1 MQTSLKKYRIFN
13 SSSRGTLRSSMF
25 CRLACTLMMICFI
38 FGSLTQPVQAA
49 VSVSVSD
56 SESKEKD
63 RTTMYVSSALTGRHG
78 LCVLLE
84 NVDSSGN
91 RKYGLIDTGNPN
103 TAAAKVF
110 LNKHGVKS
118 LDFLI
123 LTHMHRDHAGNAVWI
138 IKNYRVRQLYL
149 KQFDAAW
156 SDGDQYLYESVLR
169 AALTSPYVQQ
179 IHGVSYALSQN
190 KTASPKATKGFL
202 SFLKSNENRKWR
214 FKGLFNSSNTA
225 LYLGQT
231 SLRLFNWEIW
241 ADNGTS
247 QWVPGKNTRCKAQ
260 KYTIDRSDNHF
271 SMGVRVTRGSHKIW
285 IGGDITNLRL
295 RHKRH
300 SSCKGDE
307 DRLGKQIGKVDVAVL
322 NHHGRGGSNSKSFLK
337 ALSPSYVIYTST
349 KVEINSAPRASSTLK
364 YIRRTMKLP
373 ESHIIWAFDCW
384 GIHCKDPAVTL
395 SSKAAAPAAK
405 NKTAKTNPAKST
417 PGKNTTAKSNPAKN
431 APGKNTPA
439 KSTPAKNDPANA
451 KSTGNSTDASSDQAL
466 AVPLLPGQTYSSYD
480 LTGDGKKDIVSI
492 SSTKSGDCY
501 KGLSISIN
509 KSVVWATKVSFKDSR
524 PLTLVRLP
532 GRQPYLCICIMSPV
546 GNNPGTRA
554 FGLYRCE
561 RQAGSGPQ
569 YRLVQSYSFLK
580 QMPISRYTYKG
591 APAITCSA
599 NRITVVT
606 SGSDTLSASAYVS
619 FVLEQDK
626 NGLKTAAYTFPYTTV
641 AGQAGTVTLN
651 APAKLYS
658 YVEAEKSSAVLA
670 KGSKVTVTGVFK
682 NKSGITRYRIIDS
695 SKKVWWIDA
704 PGAAK

>member
-1 MQTSLKKYRIFN
+1 
-13 SSSRGTLRSSMF
+13 
-25 CRLACTLMMICFI
+25 
-38 FGSLTQPVQAA
+38 
-49 VSVSVSD
+49 
-56 SESKEKD
+56 
-63 RTTMYVSSALTGRHG
+63 MYVSSALTGRNG

-91 RKYGLIDTGNPN
+91 KKYGLIDTGNPN

-295 RHKRH
+295 KHKRH

-405 NKTAKTNPAKST
+405 NKTAKTNP
-417 PGKNTTAKSNPAKN
+417 GKNTPAKNDPGKN

-439 KSTPAKNDPANA
+439 KSTPAKNDPAKNDPANA

-492 SSTKSGDCY
+492 SNTKSGDCY

-658 YVEAEKSSAVLA
+658 YVEAEKNSAVLA

-682 NKSGITRYRIIDS
+682 NKSGITRYHIIDS

>member
-1 MQTSLKKYRIFN
+1 
-13 SSSRGTLRSSMF
+13 
-25 CRLACTLMMICFI
+25 
-38 FGSLTQPVQAA
+38 
-49 VSVSVSD
+49 
-56 SESKEKD
+56 
-63 RTTMYVSSALTGRHG
+63 MYVSSALTGRHG

>member
-1 MQTSLKKYRIFN
+1 
-13 SSSRGTLRSSMF
+13 
-25 CRLACTLMMICFI
+25 
-38 FGSLTQPVQAA
+38 
-49 VSVSVSD
+49 
-56 SESKEKD
+56 
-63 RTTMYVSSALTGRHG
+63 MYVSSALTGRNG

-91 RKYGLIDTGNPN
+91 KKYGLIDTGNPN

-295 RHKRH
+295 KHKRH
-300 SSCKGDE
+300 SSFKGDE

-405 NKTAKTNPAKST
+405 NKTGKST
-417 PGKNTTAKSNPAKN
+417 PAKN
-431 APGKNTPA
+431 NPGKNTPA

-451 KSTGNSTDASSDQAL
+451 KNTGNSTDASSDQAL

-606 SGSDTLSASAYVS
+606 SGSDTLSANAYVS

-626 NGLKTAAYTFPYTTV
+626 SGLKTAAYTFPYTTV

-658 YVEAEKSSAVLA
+658 YVEAEKNSAVLA

>member
-1 MQTSLKKYRIFN
+1 
-13 SSSRGTLRSSMF
+13 
-25 CRLACTLMMICFI
+25 
-38 FGSLTQPVQAA
+38 
-49 VSVSVSD
+49 
-56 SESKEKD
+56 
-63 RTTMYVSSALTGRHG
+63 MYVSSALTGRNG

-91 RKYGLIDTGNPN
+91 KKYGLIDTGNPN

-295 RHKRH
+295 KHKRH

-492 SSTKSGDCY
+492 SNTKSGDCY

-658 YVEAEKSSAVLA
+658 YVEAEKNSAVLA

>member
-1 MQTSLKKYRIFN
+1 
-13 SSSRGTLRSSMF
+13 
-25 CRLACTLMMICFI
+25 
-38 FGSLTQPVQAA
+38 
-49 VSVSVSD
+49 
-56 SESKEKD
+56 
-63 RTTMYVSSALTGRHG
+63 MYVSSALTGRNG

-91 RKYGLIDTGNPN
+91 KKYGLIDTGNPN

-295 RHKRH
+295 KHKRH
-300 SSCKGDE
+300 SSFKGDE

-405 NKTAKTNPAKST
+405 NKTGKSTPAKNNPAKST
-417 PGKNTTAKSNPAKN
+417 
-431 APGKNTPA
+431 PGKNTPA

-451 KSTGNSTDASSDQAL
+451 KSTGNSQAKSAASADNAAKSNAAKNDAAKNSAGDNNAAKNDAGQNNSAAAQSAGNAGAKDKTGGGNSTDASSDQAL

-546 GNNPGTRA
+546 GNNPSTRA

-606 SGSDTLSASAYVS
+606 SGSDTLSANAYVS

-626 NGLKTAAYTFPYTTV
+626 SGLKTAAYTFPYTTV

-658 YVEAEKSSAVLA
+658 YVEAEKNSAVLA

>member
-1 MQTSLKKYRIFN
+1 
-13 SSSRGTLRSSMF
+13 
-25 CRLACTLMMICFI
+25 
-38 FGSLTQPVQAA
+38 
-49 VSVSVSD
+49 
-56 SESKEKD
+56 
-63 RTTMYVSSALTGRHG
+63 MYVSSALTGRNG

-91 RKYGLIDTGNPN
+91 KKYGLIDTGNPN

-295 RHKRH
+295 KHKRH
-300 SSCKGDE
+300 SSFKGDE

-405 NKTAKTNPAKST
+405 NKTGKST
-417 PGKNTTAKSNPAKN
+417 PAKN
-431 APGKNTPA
+431 NPGKNTPA

-492 SSTKSGDCY
+492 SSTKSGDSY

-546 GNNPGTRA
+546 GNNPSTRA

-606 SGSDTLSASAYVS
+606 SGSDTLSANAYVS

-626 NGLKTAAYTFPYTTV
+626 SGLKTAAYTFPYTTV

-658 YVEAEKSSAVLA
+658 YVEAEKNSAVLA

>member
-349 KVEINSAPRASSTLK
+349 KVEINSAPKASSTLK

-417 PGKNTTAKSNPAKN
+417 PGK
-431 APGKNTPA
+431 
-439 KSTPAKNDPANA
+439 STPAKNNPAKNNPAKSNPA

-509 KSVVWATKVSFKDSR
+509 KSIVWATKVSFMDSR

-546 GNNPGTRA
+546 GNNPSTRA

-591 APAITCSA
+591 APAITCTA

-606 SGSDTLSASAYVS
+606 SGSDTLSANAYVS

-626 NGLKTAAYTFPYTTV
+626 SGLKTAAYTFPYTTV

-658 YVEAEKSSAVLA
+658 YVEAEKNSAMLA

>member
-1 MQTSLKKYRIFN
+1 
-13 SSSRGTLRSSMF
+13 
-25 CRLACTLMMICFI
+25 
-38 FGSLTQPVQAA
+38 
-49 VSVSVSD
+49 
-56 SESKEKD
+56 
-63 RTTMYVSSALTGRHG
+63 MYVSSALTGRNG

-91 RKYGLIDTGNPN
+91 KKYGLIDTGNPD

-295 RHKRH
+295 KHKRH

-439 KSTPAKNDPANA
+439 KSTPAKNAPAKNAPANA

-492 SSTKSGDCY
+492 SNTKSGDCY

-606 SGSDTLSASAYVS
+606 SGSDTLSANAYVS

-626 NGLKTAAYTFPYTTV
+626 SGLKTAAYTFPYTTV

-658 YVEAEKSSAVLA
+658 YVEAEKNSAVLA

>member
-1 MQTSLKKYRIFN
+1 
-13 SSSRGTLRSSMF
+13 
-25 CRLACTLMMICFI
+25 
-38 FGSLTQPVQAA
+38 
-49 VSVSVSD
+49 
-56 SESKEKD
+56 
-63 RTTMYVSSALTGRHG
+63 MYVSSALTGRNG

-91 RKYGLIDTGNPN
+91 KKYGLIDTGNPN

-295 RHKRH
+295 KHKRH

-439 KSTPAKNDPANA
+439 KSTPAKNDPAKNDPAKSNPA

-492 SSTKSGDCY
+492 SNTKSGDCY

-546 GNNPGTRA
+546 GNNPSTRA

-658 YVEAEKSSAVLA
+658 YVEAEKNSAVLA

>member
-1 MQTSLKKYRIFN
+1 
-13 SSSRGTLRSSMF
+13 
-25 CRLACTLMMICFI
+25 
-38 FGSLTQPVQAA
+38 
-49 VSVSVSD
+49 
-56 SESKEKD
+56 
-63 RTTMYVSSALTGRHG
+63 MYVSSALTGRNG

-91 RKYGLIDTGNPN
+91 KKYGLIDTGNPN

-295 RHKRH
+295 KHKRH

-417 PGKNTTAKSNPAKN
+417 PGKNTTAKSDPAKN
-431 APGKNTPA
+431 APGKNTTA
-439 KSTPAKNDPANA
+439 KSTPAKNDPAKNDPANA

-658 YVEAEKSSAVLA
+658 YVEAEKNSAVLA

>member
-1 MQTSLKKYRIFN
+1 
-13 SSSRGTLRSSMF
+13 
-25 CRLACTLMMICFI
+25 
-38 FGSLTQPVQAA
+38 
-49 VSVSVSD
+49 
-56 SESKEKD
+56 
-63 RTTMYVSSALTGRHG
+63 MYVSSALTGRNG

-91 RKYGLIDTGNPN
+91 KKYGLIDTGNPN

-169 AALTSPYVQQ
+169 AALSSPYVQQ

-295 RHKRH
+295 KHKRH

-405 NKTAKTNPAKST
+405 NKT
-417 PGKNTTAKSNPAKN
+417 G
-431 APGKNTPA
+431 

-451 KSTGNSTDASSDQAL
+451 KSTGNSQAKSAASADNAAKSNAAKNDAAKNNSAAAQSADNAGAKDKTGGGNSTNASSDQAL

-546 GNNPGTRA
+546 GNNPSTRA

-658 YVEAEKSSAVLA
+658 YVEAEKNSAVLA

>member
-1 MQTSLKKYRIFN
+1 
-13 SSSRGTLRSSMF
+13 
-25 CRLACTLMMICFI
+25 
-38 FGSLTQPVQAA
+38 
-49 VSVSVSD
+49 
-56 SESKEKD
+56 
-63 RTTMYVSSALTGRHG
+63 MYVSSALTGRNG

-91 RKYGLIDTGNPN
+91 KKYGLIDTGNPN

-295 RHKRH
+295 KHKRH
-300 SSCKGDE
+300 SSFKGDE

-405 NKTAKTNPAKST
+405 NKTAKTNP
-417 PGKNTTAKSNPAKN
+417 GKNTPAKN
-431 APGKNTPA
+431 DPGKNTPA

-546 GNNPGTRA
+546 GNNPSTRA

>member
-1 MQTSLKKYRIFN
+1 
-13 SSSRGTLRSSMF
+13 
-25 CRLACTLMMICFI
+25 
-38 FGSLTQPVQAA
+38 
-49 VSVSVSD
+49 
-56 SESKEKD
+56 
-63 RTTMYVSSALTGRHG
+63 MYVSSALTGRNG

-91 RKYGLIDTGNPN
+91 KKYGLIDTGNPN

-295 RHKRH
+295 KHKRH

-417 PGKNTTAKSNPAKN
+417 PGKNTTAKSNPGKNTTAKSNPAKN

-492 SSTKSGDCY
+492 SNTKSGDCY

-546 GNNPGTRA
+546 GNNPSTKA

-658 YVEAEKSSAVLA
+658 YVEAEKNSAVLA

>member
-1 MQTSLKKYRIFN
+1 
-13 SSSRGTLRSSMF
+13 
-25 CRLACTLMMICFI
+25 
-38 FGSLTQPVQAA
+38 
-49 VSVSVSD
+49 
-56 SESKEKD
+56 
-63 RTTMYVSSALTGRHG
+63 MYVSSALTGRNG

-91 RKYGLIDTGNPN
+91 KKYGLIDTGNPN

-295 RHKRH
+295 KHKRH

-439 KSTPAKNDPANA
+439 KSTPGKNTPAKSTPAKNAPANA

-492 SSTKSGDCY
+492 SNTKSGDCY

-658 YVEAEKSSAVLA
+658 YVEAEKNSAVLA

>member
-1 MQTSLKKYRIFN
+1 
-13 SSSRGTLRSSMF
+13 
-25 CRLACTLMMICFI
+25 
-38 FGSLTQPVQAA
+38 
-49 VSVSVSD
+49 
-56 SESKEKD
+56 
-63 RTTMYVSSALTGRHG
+63 MYVSSALTGRHG

-349 KVEINSAPRASSTLK
+349 KVEINSAPKASSTLK

-417 PGKNTTAKSNPAKN
+417 PGK
-431 APGKNTPA
+431 
-439 KSTPAKNDPANA
+439 STPAKNNPAKNNPAKSNPA

-509 KSVVWATKVSFKDSR
+509 KSIVWATKVSFMDSR

-546 GNNPGTRA
+546 GNNPSTRA

-591 APAITCSA
+591 APAITCTA

-606 SGSDTLSASAYVS
+606 SGSDTLSANAYVS

-626 NGLKTAAYTFPYTTV
+626 SGLKTAAYTFPYTTV

-658 YVEAEKSSAVLA
+658 YVEAEKNSAMLA

>member
-1 MQTSLKKYRIFN
+1 
-13 SSSRGTLRSSMF
+13 
-25 CRLACTLMMICFI
+25 
-38 FGSLTQPVQAA
+38 
-49 VSVSVSD
+49 
-56 SESKEKD
+56 
-63 RTTMYVSSALTGRHG
+63 MYVSSALTGRNG

-91 RKYGLIDTGNPN
+91 KKYGLIDTGNPN

-295 RHKRH
+295 KHKRH

-417 PGKNTTAKSNPAKN
+417 PGKNTPAKSTPAKN
-431 APGKNTPA
+431 DPGKNTPA

-492 SSTKSGDCY
+492 SNTKSGDCY

-658 YVEAEKSSAVLA
+658 YVEAEKNSAVLA

>member
-1 MQTSLKKYRIFN
+1 
-13 SSSRGTLRSSMF
+13 
-25 CRLACTLMMICFI
+25 
-38 FGSLTQPVQAA
+38 
-49 VSVSVSD
+49 
-56 SESKEKD
+56 
-63 RTTMYVSSALTGRHG
+63 MYVSSALTGRHG

-349 KVEINSAPRASSTLK
+349 KVEINSAPKASSTLK

-417 PGKNTTAKSNPAKN
+417 PAKSNPAKS
-431 APGKNTPA
+431 APGKNTPGKNTPGKSTPA
-439 KSTPAKNDPANA
+439 KNTPAKNTPAKNDPANA

-492 SSTKSGDCY
+492 SGTKSGDSF

-509 KSVVWATKVSFKDSR
+509 RNVVWSTRVSFKDSR
-524 PLTLVRLP
+524 PITLVRLP
-532 GRQPYLCICIMSPV
+532 GRQPYLCICILSPV
-546 GNNPGTRA
+546 GNNPSTRA
-554 FGLYRCE
+554 FGLYRCD

-591 APAITCSA
+591 VPAITCSA

-658 YVEAEKSSAVLA
+658 YVEAEKNSAVLA

>member
-1 MQTSLKKYRIFN
+1 
-13 SSSRGTLRSSMF
+13 
-25 CRLACTLMMICFI
+25 
-38 FGSLTQPVQAA
+38 
-49 VSVSVSD
+49 
-56 SESKEKD
+56 
-63 RTTMYVSSALTGRHG
+63 MYVSSALTGRNG

-91 RKYGLIDTGNPN
+91 KKYGLIDTGNPN

-295 RHKRH
+295 KHKRH

-405 NKTAKTNPAKST
+405 NKTAKTNP
-417 PGKNTTAKSNPAKN
+417 GKNTPAKN
-431 APGKNTPA
+431 DPGKNTPA

-546 GNNPGTRA
+546 GNNPSTRA

-606 SGSDTLSASAYVS
+606 SGSDTLSANAYVS

-626 NGLKTAAYTFPYTTV
+626 SGLKTAAYTFPYTTV

-658 YVEAEKSSAVLA
+658 YVEAEKNSAVLA

>member
-1 MQTSLKKYRIFN
+1 
-13 SSSRGTLRSSMF
+13 
-25 CRLACTLMMICFI
+25 
-38 FGSLTQPVQAA
+38 
-49 VSVSVSD
+49 
-56 SESKEKD
+56 
-63 RTTMYVSSALTGRHG
+63 MYVSSALTGRNG

-91 RKYGLIDTGNPN
+91 KKYGLIDTGNPN

-295 RHKRH
+295 KHKRH

-439 KSTPAKNDPANA
+439 KSTPAKNDPAKNDPANA

-492 SSTKSGDCY
+492 SNTKSGDCY

-546 GNNPGTRA
+546 GNNPSTRA

-658 YVEAEKSSAVLA
+658 YVEAEKNSAVLA

>member
-1 MQTSLKKYRIFN
+1 
-13 SSSRGTLRSSMF
+13 
-25 CRLACTLMMICFI
+25 
-38 FGSLTQPVQAA
+38 
-49 VSVSVSD
+49 
-56 SESKEKD
+56 
-63 RTTMYVSSALTGRHG
+63 MYVSSALTGRHG

-349 KVEINSAPRASSTLK
+349 KVEINSAPKASSTLK

-417 PGKNTTAKSNPAKN
+417 PGK
-431 APGKNTPA
+431 
-439 KSTPAKNDPANA
+439 STPAKNNPAKNNPAKSNPA

-466 AVPLLPGQTYSSYD
+466 AVPLLPGQTYSSFD

-492 SSTKSGDCY
+492 SSTKSGDSY

-509 KSVVWATKVSFKDSR
+509 KSVVWATKVSFMDSR

-546 GNNPGTRA
+546 GNNPSTRA

-591 APAITCSA
+591 APAITCTA

-606 SGSDTLSASAYVS
+606 SGSDTLSANAYVS

-626 NGLKTAAYTFPYTTV
+626 SGLKTAAYTFPYTTV

-658 YVEAEKSSAVLA
+658 YVEAEKNSAMLA

>member
-1 MQTSLKKYRIFN
+1 
-13 SSSRGTLRSSMF
+13 
-25 CRLACTLMMICFI
+25 
-38 FGSLTQPVQAA
+38 
-49 VSVSVSD
+49 
-56 SESKEKD
+56 
-63 RTTMYVSSALTGRHG
+63 MYVSSALTGRNG

-91 RKYGLIDTGNPN
+91 KKYGLIDTGNPN

-295 RHKRH
+295 KHKRH
-300 SSCKGDE
+300 SSFKGDE

-417 PGKNTTAKSNPAKN
+417 P
-431 APGKNTPA
+431 
-439 KSTPAKNDPANA
+439 
-451 KSTGNSTDASSDQAL
+451 
-466 AVPLLPGQTYSSYD
+466 LPKTI
-480 LTGDGKKDIVSI
+480 LPRP
-492 SSTKSGDCY
+492 
-501 KGLSISIN
+501 
-509 KSVVWATKVSFKDSR
+509 KV
-524 PLTLVRLP
+524 
-532 GRQPYLCICIMSPV
+532 
-546 GNNPGTRA
+546 PGTARQRVLPPQIMLQRA
-554 FGLYRCE
+554 MPR
-561 RQAGSGPQ
+561 RMMPQ
-569 YRLVQSYSFLK
+569 RTILPPHNPPA
-580 QMPISRYTYKG
+580 MP
-591 APAITCSA
+591 
-599 NRITVVT
+599 
-606 SGSDTLSASAYVS
+606 
-619 FVLEQDK
+619 
-626 NGLKTAAYTFPYTTV
+626 
-641 AGQAGTVTLN
+641 
-651 APAKLYS
+651 
-658 YVEAEKSSAVLA
+658 
-670 KGSKVTVTGVFK
+670 
-682 NKSGITRYRIIDS
+682 
-695 SKKVWWIDA
+695 
-704 PGAAK
+704 

>member
-1 MQTSLKKYRIFN
+1 
-13 SSSRGTLRSSMF
+13 
-25 CRLACTLMMICFI
+25 
-38 FGSLTQPVQAA
+38 
-49 VSVSVSD
+49 
-56 SESKEKD
+56 
-63 RTTMYVSSALTGRHG
+63 MYVSSALTGRNG

-91 RKYGLIDTGNPN
+91 KKYGLIDTGNPN

-295 RHKRH
+295 KHKRH
-300 SSCKGDE
+300 SSFKGDE

-405 NKTAKTNPAKST
+405 NKTAKTNP
-417 PGKNTTAKSNPAKN
+417 GKNTPAKN
-431 APGKNTPA
+431 DPGKNTPA

-492 SSTKSGDCY
+492 SNTKSGDSY

-546 GNNPGTRA
+546 GNNPSTRA